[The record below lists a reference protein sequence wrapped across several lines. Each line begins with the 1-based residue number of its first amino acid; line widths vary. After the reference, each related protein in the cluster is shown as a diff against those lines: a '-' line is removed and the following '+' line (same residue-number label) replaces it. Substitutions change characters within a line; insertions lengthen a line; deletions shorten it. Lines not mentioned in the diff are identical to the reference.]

1 MSMSAEEILVGD
13 EILSHARRLVESIEA
28 GDTENVKH
36 IMDELASIRESDLFR
51 EMGKLT
57 RELHDSLK
65 SFRLD
70 PRLAGLAESEI
81 PDAKERLNYV
91 ITMTEQA
98 ANKTMDAVEQC
109 LPLSDHL
116 QAQSEALRE
125 RWERFRSRD
134 LSLEEFRELSQELDE
149 FFPKILSDSKM
160 LHSNLSDVLLAQDY
174 QDITGQIIRRVIT
187 LVQDVEQGLVDLIKI
202 SGNAKD
208 TQKKTEEKAKEHT
221 KDIEAEGPQVPGTTT
236 TSAVVNG
243 QDEVDDLL
251 SSLGF

>member
-1 MSMSAEEILVGD
+1 METPVL
-13 EILSHARRLVESIEA
+13 ILS
-28 GDTENVKH
+28 
-36 IMDELASIRESDLFR
+36 
-51 EMGKLT
+51 
-57 RELHDSLK
+57 
-65 SFRLD
+65 
-70 PRLAGLAESEI
+70 GLAESEI

-187 LVQDVEQGLVDLIKI
+187 LVQDISLVR
-202 SGNAKD
+202 
-208 TQKKTEEKAKEHT
+208 
-221 KDIEAEGPQVPGTTT
+221 
-236 TSAVVNG
+236 
-243 QDEVDDLL
+243 
-251 SSLGF
+251 